1 MRRRKYSKS
10 RRPEHRQSNPG
21 GTTRKRMLDR
31 GRMSRFVFDLANLL
45 KKIPNEQD
53 RQPIFA
59 SIYSKATN
67 LGIEEAEEF
76 INEKVKAGILE
87 KELASEILSLLDM
100 HSRFR

>member
-1 MRRRKYSKS
+1 
-10 RRPEHRQSNPG
+10 
-21 GTTRKRMLDR
+21 MLDR
-31 GRMSRFVFDLANLL
+31 SRMSRFVFDLTNTL
-45 KKIPNEQD
+45 KKIPNESD

-76 INEKVKAGILE
+76 INTKVEAGVLE
-87 KELASEILSLLDM
+87 KELASEVLSLLDE